1 MNRVSLIRFILGKSW
16 VGQLINQKDN
26 DGNTPLHLL
35 VASDCKVYELWMHHR
50 ADHDA
55 FDGKNMT
62 PVDLVWSSFKEAR
75 MSTFAATYVMGVI
88 SENSV
93 ILMCKFGSRTV
104 PIKCCRSF
112 TSYMDLVDKLCF
124 KFSVLRF
131 DSVRLFYNLR
141 DYDGCVLANDD
152 DLEVMFSLVGC
163 FGVEVIDVTVVNSI
177 GSSGCFGRVCVAFGV
192 DRCDICFL
200 TTFVGS
206 DGLCGGSSG
215 SYGSIFTS
223 SKGKGSGVSCL
234 STDVGSVGLCGGS
247 SGSYGSI
254 FTSSKGKGSGVSCF
268 GDVVASGVSG
278 SSGSSDG
285 LCSDVGSCSSSKGKG
300 LAVIRSQWSF
310 AKNETDRVTAF
321 CKDADCKWRV
331 YARLDKVSRHFY
343 IRSFDD
349 IHSCGASVLSTKHS
363 RASSSMIGRLM
374 SADIRTTPQKRPI
387 DVVSS
392 LKGLY
397 GVDVPYKRAW
407 KGVEKGRSEAFGD
420 YDASFDELRWYREA
434 VKNSDPESVFDIEVD
449 TETNRFKRL
458 FVAFSAC
465 IYGFKHLRPLLFVDG
480 TFLKG
485 NFKGSLL
492 SAVRRMVIKFL
503 RVFPSGFHGYCLYH
517 LKNNLRGRLTGGR
530 NKYKERVI
538 GLFSLCAYA
547 PNEMKFNEEMARL
560 KKAGGESRITNFLAD
575 LPYEHWAN
583 AFFPGQRYGEM
594 WSNLAECFNSW
605 IEKERHLPITQL
617 VDRVRIK
624 LMEQM
629 CCRKQIAAKWR
640 QVLCPTMDEA
650 LRIAFQESKAWE
662 VKFSS
667 PDVLE
672 VLCNPSVKVDIGRHS
687 CTCTQWQLNGVPC
700 VHAVCAI
707 KKSGKSLNAC
717 VERYFHVECY
727 GEAYSRPIMPV
738 PTLWKLEG
746 AGDAVILPPFSRK
759 PPGRNKKKRIRSFGE
774 KVRTIKCTRCGKRG
788 SHNRRSCKE
797 AIN

>member
-1 MNRVSLIRFILGKSW
+1 
-16 VGQLINQKDN
+16 
-26 DGNTPLHLL
+26 
-35 VASDCKVYELWMHHR
+35 
-50 ADHDA
+50 
-55 FDGKNMT
+55 
-62 PVDLVWSSFKEAR
+62 
-75 MSTFAATYVMGVI
+75 
-88 SENSV
+88 
-93 ILMCKFGSRTV
+93 
-104 PIKCCRSF
+104 
-112 TSYMDLVDKLCF
+112 MDLVDKLCF
-124 KFSVLRF
+124 KFSGLRF

-141 DYDGCVLANDD
+141 DYDGCVLENDD
-152 DLEVMFSLVGC
+152 DLEVMFSLAGC
-163 FGVEVIDVTVVNSI
+163 YGVEVIDVTVLISG
-177 GSSGCFGRVCVAFGV
+177 GSNGCFGSDVVAIGV
-192 DRCDICFL
+192 NRCESSCL
-200 TTFVGS
+200 TTDVGS
-206 DGLCGGSSG
+206 VGLCGGSSDSYGSIFTSSKGKGSAVSCLTTDVGSVGLCGGGSG

-223 SKGKGSGVSCL
+223 SKGKAPGVSCL
-234 STDVGSVGLCGGS
+234 
-247 SGSYGSI
+247 
-254 FTSSKGKGSGVSCF
+254 

-278 SSGSSDG
+278 SSDG
-285 LCSDVGSCSSSKGKG
+285 LCTDVGSCSSSKGKG
-300 LAVIRSQWSF
+300 LGVIRSEWRLDVEKERDLLPTFCQHRDHALLSDGWRHYIKEVNQKFEGGAVEFRDKLAKFAIFYGFDYSF
-310 AKNETDRVTAF
+310 AKNEKDRVTAF

-331 YARLDKVSRHFY
+331 HARLDKVSTYFY
-343 IRSFDD
+343 IRSFYD
-349 IHSCGASVLSTKHS
+349 IHSCGASVLTTKHS

-374 SADIRTTPQKRPI
+374 TADIRTTPQKRPV

-420 YDASFDELRWYREA
+420 YDASFDELWWYREA
-434 VKNSDPESVFDIEVD
+434 VRNSDPESVFEIEVD
-449 TETNRFKRL
+449 TETNRFQRL

-465 IYGFKHLRPLLFVDG
+465 ISGFKHLRPLLFVNG

-492 SAVRRMVIKFL
+492 SASAKDGDKGLFPLCIGVADSESNENWLWFMKKLRGILDGDTRSIVFVSDRNAGIKAAVPK
-503 RVFPSGFHGYCLYH
+503 VFPSGFHGYCLYH

-547 PNEMKFNEEMARL
+547 PNEMKFYEEMARL
-560 KKAGGESRITNFLAD
+560 KKAGGEARITNFLAD

-617 VDRVRIK
+617 VDR
-624 LMEQM
+624 
-629 CCRKQIAAKWR
+629 
-640 QVLCPTMDEA
+640 
-650 LRIAFQESKAWE
+650 ESKAWE

-727 GEAYSRPIMPV
+727 REAYSRPIMPV
-738 PTLWKLEG
+738 PMLWKPEV
-746 AGDAVILPPFSRK
+746 AGDAVILPPISRK

-774 KVRTIKCTRCGKRG
+774 KVRAIKCARCGKRG

>member
-1 MNRVSLIRFILGKSW
+1 
-16 VGQLINQKDN
+16 
-26 DGNTPLHLL
+26 
-35 VASDCKVYELWMHHR
+35 
-50 ADHDA
+50 
-55 FDGKNMT
+55 
-62 PVDLVWSSFKEAR
+62 
-75 MSTFAATYVMGVI
+75 
-88 SENSV
+88 
-93 ILMCKFGSRTV
+93 
-104 PIKCCRSF
+104 
-112 TSYMDLVDKLCF
+112 MDLVDKLCF
-124 KFSVLRF
+124 KFSGFRF

-141 DYDGCVLANDD
+141 DYDGCVLENDD
-152 DLEVMFSLVGC
+152 DLEVMFSLAGC
-163 FGVEVIDVTVVNSI
+163 YGVEVIDVTVVNSS
-177 GSSGCFGRVCVAFGV
+177 GSTGCFGSDTVAIGV
-192 DRCDICFL
+192 DRSESNCL
-200 TTFVGS
+200 TIDVGS
-206 DGLCGGSSG
+206 DGLGGGSSG

-234 STDVGSVGLCGGS
+234 
-247 SGSYGSI
+247 
-254 FTSSKGKGSGVSCF
+254 
-268 GDVVASGVSG
+268 GDVVA
-278 SSGSSDG
+278 SGSSDG
-285 LCSDVGSCSSSKGKG
+285 LCTDVGSCSSSKGKG
-300 LAVIRSQWSF
+300 LGVIRSEWRLDVEKERDLLPTFCQHRDRALLSDGWRHYIKEVNQKFEGGAVEFRDKLAKFAIFYGFEYSF

-331 YARLDKVSRHFY
+331 HARLDKVSRYFY

-349 IHSCGASVLSTKHS
+349 IHSCGASVLTTKHS

-434 VKNSDPESVFDIEVD
+434 VKNSDPESVFEIE
-449 TETNRFKRL
+449 
-458 FVAFSAC
+458 
-465 IYGFKHLRPLLFVDG
+465 
-480 TFLKG
+480 G

-492 SAVRRMVIKFL
+492 SASAKDGDKGLFPLCIGVADSESNENWLWFMKKLRDILDGDTRSIVFVSDRNAGIKAAVP
-503 RVFPSGFHGYCLYH
+503 RVFPKGFHGYCLYH
-517 LKNNLRGRLTGGR
+517 LKNNLRGQLTGGR
-530 NKYKERVI
+530 NKYKERVV

-547 PNEMKFNEEMARL
+547 PNEMKFNEEMAR
-560 KKAGGESRITNFLAD
+560 
-575 LPYEHWAN
+575 
-583 AFFPGQRYGEM
+583 
-594 WSNLAECFNSW
+594 
-605 IEKERHLPITQL
+605 
-617 VDRVRIK
+617 
-624 LMEQM
+624 
-629 CCRKQIAAKWR
+629 KQTAAKWR

-650 LRIAFQESKAWE
+650 LAIAFQESKAWE
-662 VKFSS
+662 VRFSS

-707 KKSGKSLNAC
+707 KKSGKLLNAC

-727 GEAYSRPIMPV
+727 REAYSRPIMPV
-738 PTLWKLEG
+738 PTLWKPEVS
-746 AGDAVILPPFSRK
+746 GDVVLLPPLSRK

-774 KVRTIKCTRCGKRG
+774 KVRPIKCTRCGKRG

>member
-1 MNRVSLIRFILGKSW
+1 
-16 VGQLINQKDN
+16 
-26 DGNTPLHLL
+26 
-35 VASDCKVYELWMHHR
+35 
-50 ADHDA
+50 
-55 FDGKNMT
+55 
-62 PVDLVWSSFKEAR
+62 
-75 MSTFAATYVMGVI
+75 
-88 SENSV
+88 
-93 ILMCKFGSRTV
+93 MCKFGSRTV

-177 GSSGCFGRVCVAFGV
+177 GSSGCFGSDSVAIGV
-192 DRCDICFL
+192 DRSESSCL
-200 TTFVGS
+200 TPDVGS

-215 SYGSIFTS
+215 SYVAVMVVFSPVQ
-223 SKGKGSGVSCL
+223 KGKSSVSCL

-331 YARLDKVSRHFY
+331 HARLDKVSRHFY
-343 IRSFDD
+343 RRSFDD
-349 IHSCGASVLSTKHS
+349 IHSCGASFLSTKHS
-363 RASSSMIGRLM
+363 RALSSMIGRLM

-420 YDASFDELRWYREA
+420 YDASFDELRWYREV

-492 SAVRRMVIKFL
+492 LATAKDGDKGLFPLCIGVADSESNENWLWFMEKLRGILDGDTRSIVFVSDRNAGIKAAVP

-605 IEKERHLPITQL
+605 IENERHLPITQL
-617 VDRVRIK
+617 VDR
-624 LMEQM
+624 
-629 CCRKQIAAKWR
+629 
-640 QVLCPTMDEA
+640 
-650 LRIAFQESKAWE
+650 ESKAWE

-727 GEAYSRPIMPV
+727 REAYSRPIMPV
-738 PTLWKLEG
+738 PTLWKPEG
-746 AGDAVILPPFSRK
+746 AGDAVILPHFSRK
-759 PPGRNKKKRIRSFGE
+759 PPGRNKKKRIRSSGE
-774 KVRTIKCTRCGKRG
+774 KVRTIK
-788 SHNRRSCKE
+788 
-797 AIN
+797 

>member
-1 MNRVSLIRFILGKSW
+1 MTPSTVSPSPM
-16 VGQLINQKDN
+16 
-26 DGNTPLHLL
+26 TPLTTAYYGCGYVGPKTQPLHEINIG
-35 VASDCKVYELWMHHR
+35 A
-50 ADHDA
+50 
-55 FDGKNMT
+55 
-62 PVDLVWSSFKEAR
+62 AR
-75 MSTFAATYVMGVI
+75 DEHCANIGNNVHIREGVI

-93 ILMCKFGSRTV
+93 ILMCKCGSRTV

-124 KFSVLRF
+124 KFSGFRF

-141 DYDGCVLANDD
+141 DYDGCVLENDD
-152 DLEVMFSLVGC
+152 DLEVMFSLAGC
-163 FGVEVIDVTVVNSI
+163 YGVEVIDVTVVNSS
-177 GSSGCFGRVCVAFGV
+177 GSTGCFGSDTVAIGV
-192 DRCDICFL
+192 DRSESSCL
-200 TTFVGS
+200 TIDVGS
-206 DGLCGGSSG
+206 DGLGGGSSG

-223 SKGKGSGVSCL
+223 SKGKGSCVSCL
-234 STDVGSVGLCGGS
+234 
-247 SGSYGSI
+247 
-254 FTSSKGKGSGVSCF
+254 
-268 GDVVASGVSG
+268 GDVVA
-278 SSGSSDG
+278 SGSSDG
-285 LCSDVGSCSSSKGKG
+285 LCTDVGSCSSSKGKG
-300 LAVIRSQWSF
+300 LGVIRSEWRLDVEKERDLLPTFCQHRDRALLSDGWRHYIKEVNQKFEGGAVEFRDKLAKFAIFYGFEYSF

-331 YARLDKVSRHFY
+331 HARLDKVSRYFY

-349 IHSCGASVLSTKHS
+349 IHSCGASVLTTKHS
-363 RASSSMIGRLM
+363 RASSCMIGRLM

-434 VKNSDPESVFDIEVD
+434 VKNSDPESVFEIEVD

-492 SAVRRMVIKFL
+492 SASAKDGDKGLFPLCIGVADSESNENWLWFMKKLRDILDGDTRSIVFVSDRNAGIKAAVP
-503 RVFPSGFHGYCLYH
+503 RVFPTGFHGYCLYH

-530 NKYKERVI
+530 NKYKERVV

-547 PNEMKFNEEMARL
+547 PNEMKFNEEMAR
-560 KKAGGESRITNFLAD
+560 
-575 LPYEHWAN
+575 
-583 AFFPGQRYGEM
+583 
-594 WSNLAECFNSW
+594 
-605 IEKERHLPITQL
+605 
-617 VDRVRIK
+617 
-624 LMEQM
+624 
-629 CCRKQIAAKWR
+629 KQTAAKWR

-650 LRIAFQESKAWE
+650 LAIAFQESKAWE
-662 VKFSS
+662 VRFSS

-687 CTCTQWQLNGVPC
+687 CTCTQWQLNGVGW
-700 VHAVCAI
+700 VRFLNGQILLRNRCAGEVRI
-707 KKSGKSLNAC
+707 AYGK
-717 VERYFHVECY
+717 
-727 GEAYSRPIMPV
+727 G
-738 PTLWKLEG
+738 WKE
-746 AGDAVILPPFSRK
+746 
-759 PPGRNKKKRIRSFGE
+759 
-774 KVRTIKCTRCGKRG
+774 
-788 SHNRRSCKE
+788 
-797 AIN
+797 

>member
-1 MNRVSLIRFILGKSW
+1 
-16 VGQLINQKDN
+16 
-26 DGNTPLHLL
+26 
-35 VASDCKVYELWMHHR
+35 
-50 ADHDA
+50 
-55 FDGKNMT
+55 
-62 PVDLVWSSFKEAR
+62 
-75 MSTFAATYVMGVI
+75 
-88 SENSV
+88 
-93 ILMCKFGSRTV
+93 MCKFGSHTV

-152 DLEVMFSLVGC
+152 DLEVMFSLAGC

-177 GSSGCFGRVCVAFGV
+177 GSSGCFGSDSVAIGV
-192 DRCDICFL
+192 DRSESSCL
-200 TTFVGS
+200 TTDVGS

-278 SSGSSDG
+278 SSGSSGSSDG

-300 LAVIRSQWSF
+300 LAVIRSQWRLEVEKERDLLPTFCQHRDRALLSDSWRHYIKEVNQKFEGGAVEFRDKLAKFAIFYGFDYSF

-321 CKDADCKWRV
+321 CKDAD
-331 YARLDKVSRHFY
+331 F
-343 IRSFDD
+343 
-349 IHSCGASVLSTKHS
+349 
-363 RASSSMIGRLM
+363 
-374 SADIRTTPQKRPI
+374 
-387 DVVSS
+387 SS

-492 SAVRRMVIKFL
+492 SVSAKDGDKGLFPLCIGVVDSESNENWLWFMEKLSGILDGDTRSIVFVSDRNAGIKAAVP

-605 IEKERHLPITQL
+605 IEKERHLSITQL

-629 CCRKQIAAKWR
+629 CCRKQTAKWR

-650 LRIAFQESKAWE
+650 LTIAFQESKAWE

-738 PTLWKLEG
+738 PTLWKPEG
-746 AGDAVILPPFSRK
+746 AGDAVILPPFSKK

>member
-1 MNRVSLIRFILGKSW
+1 
-16 VGQLINQKDN
+16 
-26 DGNTPLHLL
+26 
-35 VASDCKVYELWMHHR
+35 
-50 ADHDA
+50 
-55 FDGKNMT
+55 
-62 PVDLVWSSFKEAR
+62 
-75 MSTFAATYVMGVI
+75 
-88 SENSV
+88 
-93 ILMCKFGSRTV
+93 
-104 PIKCCRSF
+104 
-112 TSYMDLVDKLCF
+112 MDLVDKLCF
-124 KFSVLRF
+124 KFSGFRF

-141 DYDGCVLANDD
+141 DYDGCVLENDD
-152 DLEVMFSLVGC
+152 DLEVMFSLAGC
-163 FGVEVIDVTVVNSI
+163 YGVEVIDVTVVNSS
-177 GSSGCFGRVCVAFGV
+177 GSSGCFGSDTVAIGV
-192 DRCDICFL
+192 DRSESSCL
-200 TTFVGS
+200 TIDVGS
-206 DGLCGGSSG
+206 DGLGGGSSG

-234 STDVGSVGLCGGS
+234 
-247 SGSYGSI
+247 
-254 FTSSKGKGSGVSCF
+254 
-268 GDVVASGVSG
+268 GDVVA
-278 SSGSSDG
+278 SGSSDG
-285 LCSDVGSCSSSKGKG
+285 LCTDVGSCSSSKGKG
-300 LAVIRSQWSF
+300 LGVIRSEWRLDVEKERDLLPTFCQHQDRALLSDGWRHYIKEVNQKFEGGAVEFRDKLAKFAIFYGFEYSF

-331 YARLDKVSRHFY
+331 HARLDKVSRYFY

-349 IHSCGASVLSTKHS
+349 IHSCGASVLTPKHS

-434 VKNSDPESVFDIEVD
+434 VKNSDPESVFEIEVD

-492 SAVRRMVIKFL
+492 SASAKDGDKGTILLFPLCIGVADSESNENWLWFMKKLRDILDGDTRSIVFVSDRNAGIKAAVP
-503 RVFPSGFHGYCLYH
+503 RVFPTGFHGYCLYH

-530 NKYKERVI
+530 NKYKERVV

-547 PNEMKFNEEMARL
+547 PNEMKFNEEMAR
-560 KKAGGESRITNFLAD
+560 
-575 LPYEHWAN
+575 
-583 AFFPGQRYGEM
+583 
-594 WSNLAECFNSW
+594 
-605 IEKERHLPITQL
+605 
-617 VDRVRIK
+617 
-624 LMEQM
+624 
-629 CCRKQIAAKWR
+629 KQTAAKWR

-650 LRIAFQESKAWE
+650 LAIAFQESKAWE
-662 VKFSS
+662 VRFSS

-727 GEAYSRPIMPV
+727 REAYSRPIMPV
-738 PTLWKLEG
+738 PTLWKPEVS
-746 AGDAVILPPFSRK
+746 GDAVILPPFSRK

-774 KVRTIKCTRCGKRG
+774 KVRPIKCTRCGKRG

>member
-1 MNRVSLIRFILGKSW
+1 
-16 VGQLINQKDN
+16 
-26 DGNTPLHLL
+26 
-35 VASDCKVYELWMHHR
+35 
-50 ADHDA
+50 
-55 FDGKNMT
+55 
-62 PVDLVWSSFKEAR
+62 
-75 MSTFAATYVMGVI
+75 
-88 SENSV
+88 
-93 ILMCKFGSRTV
+93 
-104 PIKCCRSF
+104 
-112 TSYMDLVDKLCF
+112 MDLVDKLCF
-124 KFSVLRF
+124 KFSRFRF

-141 DYDGCVLANDD
+141 DYDGCVLENDD
-152 DLEVMFSLVGC
+152 DLEVMFSLAGC
-163 FGVEVIDVTVVNSI
+163 YGVEVIDVTVVNSS
-177 GSSGCFGRVCVAFGV
+177 GSSGCFGSDTVAIGV
-192 DRCDICFL
+192 DRSESSCL
-200 TTFVGS
+200 TIDVGS
-206 DGLCGGSSG
+206 DGLGGGSSG

-223 SKGKGSGVSCL
+223 SKRKGSGVSCL
-234 STDVGSVGLCGGS
+234 
-247 SGSYGSI
+247 
-254 FTSSKGKGSGVSCF
+254 
-268 GDVVASGVSG
+268 GDVVA
-278 SSGSSDG
+278 SGSSDG
-285 LCSDVGSCSSSKGKG
+285 LCTDVGSCSSSKGKG
-300 LAVIRSQWSF
+300 LVEFRDKLAKFAIFYGFEFSF

-321 CKDADCKWRV
+321 YKDADCKWRV
-331 YARLDKVSRHFY
+331 HARLDKVSRYFY

-349 IHSCGASVLSTKHS
+349 IHSCGASVLTTKHS

-434 VKNSDPESVFDIEVD
+434 VKNFDPESVFEIEVD

-492 SAVRRMVIKFL
+492 SASAKDGDKGLFPLCIGVADSESNENWLWFMKKLRDILDGDTRSIVFVSDRNAGIKAAVP
-503 RVFPSGFHGYCLYH
+503 RVFPTGFHGYCLYH

-530 NKYKERVI
+530 NKYKERVV

-547 PNEMKFNEEMARL
+547 PNEMKFNEEMAR
-560 KKAGGESRITNFLAD
+560 
-575 LPYEHWAN
+575 
-583 AFFPGQRYGEM
+583 
-594 WSNLAECFNSW
+594 
-605 IEKERHLPITQL
+605 
-617 VDRVRIK
+617 
-624 LMEQM
+624 
-629 CCRKQIAAKWR
+629 KQTAAKWR

-650 LRIAFQESKAWE
+650 LAIAFQESKAWE
-662 VKFSS
+662 VRFSS

-727 GEAYSRPIMPV
+727 REAYSRPIMPV
-738 PTLWKLEG
+738 PTLWKPEVS
-746 AGDAVILPPFSRK
+746 GDAVIESHQ
-759 PPGRNKKKRIRSFGE
+759 GEIR
-774 KVRTIKCTRCGKRG
+774 RRG
-788 SHNRRSCKE
+788 YGLLGRRSDPLNVLGVEREDLITGGVVRRLSIKYCQDF
-797 AIN
+797 ITGSDLCGY

>member
-1 MNRVSLIRFILGKSW
+1 
-16 VGQLINQKDN
+16 
-26 DGNTPLHLL
+26 
-35 VASDCKVYELWMHHR
+35 
-50 ADHDA
+50 
-55 FDGKNMT
+55 
-62 PVDLVWSSFKEAR
+62 
-75 MSTFAATYVMGVI
+75 
-88 SENSV
+88 
-93 ILMCKFGSRTV
+93 MCKFGSRTV

-152 DLEVMFSLVGC
+152 DLEVMFSLAGC
-163 FGVEVIDVTVVNSI
+163 FGIEVIDVTVVNSI
-177 GSSGCFGRVCVAFGV
+177 GSSGCFGSDSVAIGV
-192 DRCDICFL
+192 DRSESSCL
-200 TTFVGS
+200 TTDVGS

-278 SSGSSDG
+278 SSGSSDEVNQKFEG
-285 LCSDVGSCSSSKGKG
+285 GAVEFRDK
-300 LAVIRSQWSF
+300 LAKFAIFYGFDFSF

-331 YARLDKVSRHFY
+331 HARLDKVSRHFY

-458 FVAFSAC
+458 FVAFSA
-465 IYGFKHLRPLLFVDG
+465 
-480 TFLKG
+480 
-485 NFKGSLL
+485 
-492 SAVRRMVIKFL
+492 
-503 RVFPSGFHGYCLYH
+503 
-517 LKNNLRGRLTGGR
+517 
-530 NKYKERVI
+530 
-538 GLFSLCAYA
+538 
-547 PNEMKFNEEMARL
+547 
-560 KKAGGESRITNFLAD
+560 
-575 LPYEHWAN
+575 
-583 AFFPGQRYGEM
+583 
-594 WSNLAECFNSW
+594 
-605 IEKERHLPITQL
+605 
-617 VDRVRIK
+617 
-624 LMEQM
+624 
-629 CCRKQIAAKWR
+629 
-640 QVLCPTMDEA
+640 
-650 LRIAFQESKAWE
+650 
-662 VKFSS
+662 
-667 PDVLE
+667 
-672 VLCNPSVKVDIGRHS
+672 
-687 CTCTQWQLNGVPC
+687 
-700 VHAVCAI
+700 
-707 KKSGKSLNAC
+707 
-717 VERYFHVECY
+717 
-727 GEAYSRPIMPV
+727 
-738 PTLWKLEG
+738 
-746 AGDAVILPPFSRK
+746 
-759 PPGRNKKKRIRSFGE
+759 
-774 KVRTIKCTRCGKRG
+774 
-788 SHNRRSCKE
+788 
-797 AIN
+797 

>member
-1 MNRVSLIRFILGKSW
+1 
-16 VGQLINQKDN
+16 
-26 DGNTPLHLL
+26 
-35 VASDCKVYELWMHHR
+35 
-50 ADHDA
+50 
-55 FDGKNMT
+55 
-62 PVDLVWSSFKEAR
+62 
-75 MSTFAATYVMGVI
+75 
-88 SENSV
+88 
-93 ILMCKFGSRTV
+93 
-104 PIKCCRSF
+104 
-112 TSYMDLVDKLCF
+112 MDLVDKLCF
-124 KFSVLRF
+124 KFSGFRF

-141 DYDGCVLANDD
+141 DYDGCVLENDD
-152 DLEVMFSLVGC
+152 DLEVMFSLAGC
-163 FGVEVIDVTVVNSI
+163 YGVEVIDVTVVNSS
-177 GSSGCFGRVCVAFGV
+177 GSSGCFGSDTVAIGV
-192 DRCDICFL
+192 DRSESSCL
-200 TTFVGS
+200 TIDVGS
-206 DGLCGGSSG
+206 DGLGGGSSG

-234 STDVGSVGLCGGS
+234 
-247 SGSYGSI
+247 
-254 FTSSKGKGSGVSCF
+254 
-268 GDVVASGVSG
+268 GDVVA
-278 SSGSSDG
+278 SGSSDG
-285 LCSDVGSCSSSKGKG
+285 LCTDVGSCSSSKGKG
-300 LAVIRSQWSF
+300 LGVIRSEWRLDVEKERDLLPTFCQHQDRVLLSDGWCHYIKEVNQKFEGGAVEFRDKLAKFAIFYGFEYSF

-331 YARLDKVSRHFY
+331 HARLDKVSRYFY

-349 IHSCGASVLSTKHS
+349 IHSCGASVLTTKHS

-434 VKNSDPESVFDIEVD
+434 VKNSDPESVFEIEVD

-492 SAVRRMVIKFL
+492 SASAKDGDKGLFPLCIGVADSESNENWLWFMKKLRDILDGDTRSIVFVSNRNAGIKAAVPK
-503 RVFPSGFHGYCLYH
+503 VFPTGFHGYCLYH

-530 NKYKERVI
+530 NKYKECVV

-547 PNEMKFNEEMARL
+547 PNEMKFNEEMAR
-560 KKAGGESRITNFLAD
+560 
-575 LPYEHWAN
+575 
-583 AFFPGQRYGEM
+583 
-594 WSNLAECFNSW
+594 
-605 IEKERHLPITQL
+605 
-617 VDRVRIK
+617 
-624 LMEQM
+624 
-629 CCRKQIAAKWR
+629 KQTAAKWR

-650 LRIAFQESKAWE
+650 LAIAFQESKAWE
-662 VKFSS
+662 VRFSS

-727 GEAYSRPIMPV
+727 REAYSRPIMPV
-738 PTLWKLEG
+738 PTLWKPEVS
-746 AGDAVILPPFSRK
+746 GDAVILPPLSRK

-774 KVRTIKCTRCGKRG
+774 KVRPIKCTRCGKRG

>member
-1 MNRVSLIRFILGKSW
+1 
-16 VGQLINQKDN
+16 
-26 DGNTPLHLL
+26 
-35 VASDCKVYELWMHHR
+35 
-50 ADHDA
+50 
-55 FDGKNMT
+55 
-62 PVDLVWSSFKEAR
+62 
-75 MSTFAATYVMGVI
+75 MGVI

-93 ILMCKFGSRTV
+93 ILMCKCGSRTV

-124 KFSVLRF
+124 KFSGFRF

-141 DYDGCVLANDD
+141 DYDGCVLENDD
-152 DLEVMFSLVGC
+152 DLEVMFSLAGC
-163 FGVEVIDVTVVNSI
+163 YGVEVIDVTVVNSS
-177 GSSGCFGRVCVAFGV
+177 GSSGCFGSDTVAIGV
-192 DRCDICFL
+192 DRSESSCL
-200 TTFVGS
+200 TIDVGS
-206 DGLCGGSSG
+206 DGLGGGSSG

-234 STDVGSVGLCGGS
+234 
-247 SGSYGSI
+247 
-254 FTSSKGKGSGVSCF
+254 
-268 GDVVASGVSG
+268 GDVVA
-278 SSGSSDG
+278 SGSSDG
-285 LCSDVGSCSSSKGKG
+285 LCTDVGSCSSSKGKG
-300 LAVIRSQWSF
+300 LGVIRSEWRLDVEKERDLLPTFCQHQDRALLSDGWRHYIKEVNQKFEGGAVEFRDKLAKFAIFYGFEYSF

-331 YARLDKVSRHFY
+331 HARLDK
-343 IRSFDD
+343 
-349 IHSCGASVLSTKHS
+349 
-363 RASSSMIGRLM
+363 
-374 SADIRTTPQKRPI
+374 
-387 DVVSS
+387 
-392 LKGLY
+392 
-397 GVDVPYKRAW
+397 

-434 VKNSDPESVFDIEVD
+434 VKNSDPESVFEIEVD

-492 SAVRRMVIKFL
+492 SASAKDGDKGLFPLCIGVADSESNENWLWFMKKLRDILDGDTRSIVFVSDKNAGIKAAVP
-503 RVFPSGFHGYCLYH
+503 RVFPTGFHGYCLYH

-530 NKYKERVI
+530 NKYKERVV

-560 KKAGGESRITNFLAD
+560 KKAGGEARITNFLAD

-629 CCRKQIAAKWR
+629 CCRKQTAAKWR

-650 LRIAFQESKAWE
+650 LAIAFQESKAWE
-662 VKFSS
+662 VRFSS

-727 GEAYSRPIMPV
+727 REAYSRPIMPV
-738 PTLWKLEG
+738 PTLWKPEVY
-746 AGDAVILPPFSRK
+746 GDAVILPPLSRK

-774 KVRTIKCTRCGKRG
+774 KVRPIKCTRCGKRG

>member
-1 MNRVSLIRFILGKSW
+1 
-16 VGQLINQKDN
+16 
-26 DGNTPLHLL
+26 
-35 VASDCKVYELWMHHR
+35 
-50 ADHDA
+50 
-55 FDGKNMT
+55 
-62 PVDLVWSSFKEAR
+62 
-75 MSTFAATYVMGVI
+75 
-88 SENSV
+88 
-93 ILMCKFGSRTV
+93 MCKFGSRTV

-141 DYDGCVLANDD
+141 DYDGCVLENDD
-152 DLEVMFSLVGC
+152 DLEVMFSLADC

-177 GSSGCFGRVCVAFGV
+177 GSSCCFGSDSVAIGV
-192 DRCDICFL
+192 DRSESSCL
-200 TTFVGS
+200 TPDVGS

-223 SKGKGSGVSCL
+223 SKGKGSAVSCL
-234 STDVGSVGLCGGS
+234 TTDVGSVGLCGGS

-254 FTSSKGKGSGVSCF
+254 FTSSNGKGLGVSCL

-300 LAVIRSQWSF
+300 LSVIRSQWRLEVEKERDLLPTFCQHRDRALLSDSWRHYIKEVNQKFEGGAVEFRDKLAKFAIFYGFECSF

-331 YARLDKVSRHFY
+331 HARLDK
-343 IRSFDD
+343 
-349 IHSCGASVLSTKHS
+349 
-363 RASSSMIGRLM
+363 
-374 SADIRTTPQKRPI
+374 KRPI

-492 SAVRRMVIKFL
+492 LASAKDGDKGLFPLCIGVADSESNENWLWFMEKLRGILDGDTRSIVFVSDRNAGIKATVP

-640 QVLCPTMDEA
+640 QVLCRTMDEA
-650 LRIAFQESKAWE
+650 LAIAFQESKAWE

-672 VLCNPSVKVDIGRHS
+672 VLCNPSIKVDIGRHS

-727 GEAYSRPIMPV
+727 REAYSRPIMPV
-738 PTLWKLEG
+738 PTLWKPEG
-746 AGDAVILPPFSRK
+746 ASDAVILPPFSRK

-774 KVRTIKCTRCGKRG
+774 KVRPIKCTRCGKRG
-788 SHNRRSCKE
+788 SHNRRNCKE

>member
-1 MNRVSLIRFILGKSW
+1 
-16 VGQLINQKDN
+16 
-26 DGNTPLHLL
+26 
-35 VASDCKVYELWMHHR
+35 
-50 ADHDA
+50 
-55 FDGKNMT
+55 
-62 PVDLVWSSFKEAR
+62 
-75 MSTFAATYVMGVI
+75 
-88 SENSV
+88 
-93 ILMCKFGSRTV
+93 
-104 PIKCCRSF
+104 
-112 TSYMDLVDKLCF
+112 MDLVDKLCF
-124 KFSVLRF
+124 KFSGFRF

-141 DYDGCVLANDD
+141 DYDGCVLENDD
-152 DLEVMFSLVGC
+152 DLEVMFSLAGC
-163 FGVEVIDVTVVNSI
+163 YGVEVIDVTIVNSS
-177 GSSGCFGRVCVAFGV
+177 GSSGCFGSDTVAIGV
-192 DRCDICFL
+192 DRSESSCL
-200 TTFVGS
+200 TIDVGS
-206 DGLCGGSSG
+206 DGLGGGSSG

-234 STDVGSVGLCGGS
+234 
-247 SGSYGSI
+247 
-254 FTSSKGKGSGVSCF
+254 
-268 GDVVASGVSG
+268 GDVVA
-278 SSGSSDG
+278 SGSSDG
-285 LCSDVGSCSSSKGKG
+285 LCTDVGSCSSSKGKG
-300 LAVIRSQWSF
+300 LGVIRSEWRLDVEKERDLLPTFCQHRDRALLSDGWRHYIKEVNQKFEGGAVEFRDKLAKFAIFYGFEYSF

-331 YARLDKVSRHFY
+331 HARLDKVSRYFY

-349 IHSCGASVLSTKHS
+349 IHSCGASVLTTKHS

-434 VKNSDPESVFDIEVD
+434 VKNSDPESVFEIEVD

-492 SAVRRMVIKFL
+492 SASAKDGDKGLFPLCIGVADSESNENWLWFMKKLRDILDGDTRSIVFVSDRNAGIKAAVP
-503 RVFPSGFHGYCLYH
+503 RVFPTGFHGYCLYH

-530 NKYKERVI
+530 NKYKERVV

-560 KKAGGESRITNFLAD
+560 KKAGGEARITNFLAD

-617 VDRVRIK
+617 VDR
-624 LMEQM
+624 
-629 CCRKQIAAKWR
+629 
-640 QVLCPTMDEA
+640 
-650 LRIAFQESKAWE
+650 ESKAWE
-662 VKFSS
+662 VRFSS

-727 GEAYSRPIMPV
+727 REAYSRPIMPV
-738 PTLWKLEG
+738 PTLWKPEVS
-746 AGDAVILPPFSRK
+746 GDAVILPPLSRK

-774 KVRTIKCTRCGKRG
+774 KVRPIKCTRCGKRG

>member
-1 MNRVSLIRFILGKSW
+1 
-16 VGQLINQKDN
+16 
-26 DGNTPLHLL
+26 
-35 VASDCKVYELWMHHR
+35 
-50 ADHDA
+50 
-55 FDGKNMT
+55 
-62 PVDLVWSSFKEAR
+62 
-75 MSTFAATYVMGVI
+75 MGVI

-93 ILMCKFGSRTV
+93 ILMCKCGLRTI

-124 KFSVLRF
+124 KFSGLRF

-141 DYDGCVLANDD
+141 DYDGCVLENDD
-152 DLEVMFSLVGC
+152 DLEVMFSLAGC
-163 FGVEVIDVTVVNSI
+163 YGVEVIDVTVVNSG
-177 GSSGCFGRVCVAFGV
+177 GSNGCFGSDVMAIGV
-192 DRCDICFL
+192 DCCE
-200 TTFVGS
+200 T
-206 DGLCGGSSG
+206 
-215 SYGSIFTS
+215 
-223 SKGKGSGVSCL
+223 SCL
-234 STDVGSVGLCGGS
+234 TTDVGSVGLCGGS
-247 SGSYGSI
+247 SGSYDSI
-254 FTSSKGKGSGVSCF
+254 FTSSKGKGLAVSCLTT
-268 GDVVASGVSG
+268 DVGFVGLCGGSSDSYGSSFTSSKGKGPGV
-278 SSGSSDG
+278 SGSSDG
-285 LCSDVGSCSSSKGKG
+285 LCTDVGSCSISKGKG
-300 LAVIRSQWSF
+300 LGVIRSEWRLDVEKERDLLPTFCQHQDRALSSDGWRHYIKEVNQKFEGGAVEFRDKLAKFAIFYGFEYSF
-310 AKNETDRVTAF
+310 AKNEKDRVTVF

-331 YARLDKVSRHFY
+331 HARLDKVSSYFY

-349 IHSCGASVLSTKHS
+349 IHSCGASVLTTKHS

-374 SADIRTTPQKRPI
+374 SADIRTTPQKRPV

-397 GVDVPYKRAW
+397 RVDVPYKRAW
-407 KGVEKGRSEAFGD
+407 KGVEKGR
-420 YDASFDELRWYREA
+420 
-434 VKNSDPESVFDIEVD
+434 NSDPESVFEIEVD
-449 TETNRFKRL
+449 TKTNRFQRL

-465 IYGFKHLRPLLFVDG
+465 ISGFKHLRPLLFVDG

-492 SAVRRMVIKFL
+492 SASAKDGDKGLFPLCIGVADSESNENWLWFMKKLRGILDGDTRSIVFVSDRNAGIKAAVP

-517 LKNNLRGRLTGGR
+517 LKNNLRGRLTGRR

-560 KKAGGESRITNFLAD
+560 KKAGGEARITNFLAD

-583 AFFPGQRYGEM
+583 AFSPGQRYGEM
-594 WSNLAECFNSW
+594 WSNLAEYFNSW

-629 CCRKQIAAKWR
+629 CFRKQTAAKWR

-650 LRIAFQESKAWE
+650 LAIAFQESKAWE

-717 VERYFHVECY
+717 VERYFHAECY
-727 GEAYSRPIMPV
+727 REAYSRPIMPV
-738 PTLWKLEG
+738 PTLWKPEV
-746 AGDAVILPPFSRK
+746 AGDAVILPPISRK

-774 KVRTIKCTRCGKRG
+774 KVRPIKCARCGKRG

>member
-1 MNRVSLIRFILGKSW
+1 
-16 VGQLINQKDN
+16 
-26 DGNTPLHLL
+26 
-35 VASDCKVYELWMHHR
+35 
-50 ADHDA
+50 
-55 FDGKNMT
+55 
-62 PVDLVWSSFKEAR
+62 
-75 MSTFAATYVMGVI
+75 
-88 SENSV
+88 
-93 ILMCKFGSRTV
+93 MCKCGLRTV
-104 PIKCCRSF
+104 PVKCCRSF

-124 KFSVLRF
+124 KFSGLRF

-141 DYDGCVLANDD
+141 DYDGCVLENDD
-152 DLEVMFSLVGC
+152 DLEVMFSLAGC
-163 FGVEVIDVTVVNSI
+163 YGVEVIDVTVLISG
-177 GSSGCFGRVCVAFGV
+177 GSNGCFGSDVVAIGV
-192 DRCDICFL
+192 NRCESSCL
-200 TTFVGS
+200 TTDVGS
-206 DGLCGGSSG
+206 VGLCGGSSDSYGSIFTSSNGKGSAVSCLTTDVGSVGLCGGGSG

-223 SKGKGSGVSCL
+223 SKGKAPGVSCL
-234 STDVGSVGLCGGS
+234 
-247 SGSYGSI
+247 
-254 FTSSKGKGSGVSCF
+254 
-268 GDVVASGVSG
+268 GDVAASGVSG
-278 SSGSSDG
+278 SSDG
-285 LCSDVGSCSSSKGKG
+285 LCTDVGSCSSSKGKG
-300 LAVIRSQWSF
+300 LGVIRSEWRLDVEKERDLLPTFCQHRDHALLSDGWRHYIKEVNQKFEGGAVEFRDKLAKFAIFYGFDYSF
-310 AKNETDRVTAF
+310 AKNEKDRVTAF

-331 YARLDKVSRHFY
+331 HARLDKVSTYFY
-343 IRSFDD
+343 IRSFYD
-349 IHSCGASVLSTKHS
+349 IHSCGASVLTTKHS

-374 SADIRTTPQKRPI
+374 SADIRTTPQKRPV

-434 VKNSDPESVFDIEVD
+434 VRNSDPESVFEIEVD
-449 TETNRFKRL
+449 TETNRFQRL

-465 IYGFKHLRPLLFVDG
+465 ISGFKHLRPLLFVDG

-492 SAVRRMVIKFL
+492 SASAKD
-503 RVFPSGFHGYCLYH
+503 GD
-517 LKNNLRGRLTGGR
+517 K
-530 NKYKERVI
+530 
-538 GLFSLCAYA
+538 
-547 PNEMKFNEEMARL
+547 
-560 KKAGGESRITNFLAD
+560 
-575 LPYEHWAN
+575 
-583 AFFPGQRYGEM
+583 
-594 WSNLAECFNSW
+594 
-605 IEKERHLPITQL
+605 
-617 VDRVRIK
+617 
-624 LMEQM
+624 
-629 CCRKQIAAKWR
+629 AKWR

-650 LRIAFQESKAWE
+650 LAIAFQESKAWE

-727 GEAYSRPIMPV
+727 REAYSRPIMPV
-738 PTLWKLEG
+738 PTLWKPEV
-746 AGDAVILPPFSRK
+746 AGDAVILPPISRK

-774 KVRTIKCTRCGKRG
+774 KVRAIKCARCGKRG